1 MIALVL
7 ALAAAGAAALPWP
20 SPMHHRLLLRVDPG
34 TAPRSHSPASV
45 DVDFAAELATAG
57 ERGTFDEATVEVIAY
72 DDKGAPRVFDARRE
86 GRERL
91 LLPWRIDREYP
102 LSTVHL
108 HFVLP
113 DARARRLAVYF
124 DTVESGLGQPRR
136 YAGLVGDGDFFAEGY
151 GRRAVAAC
159 AHDAW
164 VDLDGDGRLVLVR
177 GGTEPFLHV
186 FRNVGAGRLV
196 DGGRLT
202 SAGAPLLF
210 PNDDG
215 HRA

>member
-1 MIALVL
+1 RPRPARAQRGRPRLPQGRGPGRAPSRPAGRRRRGGPRRQRPRACGRGPRRVLREGDDRLARARLRDGGQPNDRGLRGSGPRARMIALVL

-20 SPMHHRLLLRVDPG
+20 SPMHHRLLLRVEPG

-113 DARARRLAVYF
+113 DARARRLAVY
-124 DTVESGLGQPRR
+124 
-136 YAGLVGDGDFFAEGY
+136 
-151 GRRAVAAC
+151 
-159 AHDAW
+159 
-164 VDLDGDGRLVLVR
+164 
-177 GGTEPFLHV
+177 
-186 FRNVGAGRLV
+186 
-196 DGGRLT
+196 
-202 SAGAPLLF
+202 
-210 PNDDG
+210 
-215 HRA
+215 